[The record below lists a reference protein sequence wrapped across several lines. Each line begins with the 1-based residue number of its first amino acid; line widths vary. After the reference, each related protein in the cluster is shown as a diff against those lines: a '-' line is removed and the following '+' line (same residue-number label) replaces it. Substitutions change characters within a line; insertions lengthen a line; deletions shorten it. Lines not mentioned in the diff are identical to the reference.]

1 MKKFFSI
8 FSAALVLFTA
18 CEPQV
23 TPETPDTP
31 TGDAA
36 VTYVL
41 TNDNVEVGG
50 LTADYFVVVDAA
62 AKTVAI
68 EVAYAD
74 KEMLKALEV
83 SFVGLPAD
91 VTVEDFTF
99 DFSTGATKEVT
110 VAQNEATVAYVFSA
124 TCASPEPKFVTMSL
138 VPSKLTQNED
148 GEDVYVAAGAEAAV
162 AGGVAKL
169 KGSANLQVVAFN
181 YTVSPADTKVLVN
194 GEEVATG
201 AILDF
206 SDKVNGVTFTLKC
219 GDVEETANV
228 KVVTTGFSS
237 IERVWGRYIKPE
249 TTEANWFGEPVAAE
263 NGSTYRYAAM
273 DGKYVYLPKAGG
285 PEVNVIDAMTG
296 EFVKQLNCEGI
307 DGGVHK
313 TSSVQVADNNGSSV
327 VLVANL
333 VNAKDSHLKVYA
345 WSGLDAAP
353 EVALDYVLPEAYR
366 FGDKFQFEG
375 TWAEGRLVFVSY
387 AAAADRPVAI
397 FDVKNGVVNA
407 EPTIVKI
414 GEVGN
419 NGNSIG
425 GLYKYSDTEYM
436 WAGTAALFAT
446 YNVNGNT
453 FTQNYQCTD
462 GSRFSH
468 PMHDVHFITYNEQKY
483 AVYCRLLNGY
493 QDAAVRFME
502 LNGDTLKASVE
513 GADVT
518 TDKQVALGDP
528 EKDYVTALKNG
539 NGCGSCDVYEAADG
553 TVYVLG
559 YAPGAGMSM
568 FKLK

>member
-1 MKKFFSI
+1 M
-8 FSAALVLFTA
+8 SAALVLFAA
-18 CEPQV
+18 CEPAP
-23 TPETPDTP
+23 TPEVSFT
-31 TGDAA
+31 
-36 VTYVL
+36 L
-41 TNDNVEVGG
+41 TNDNVEVAG
-50 LTADYFVVVDAA
+50 LSADYLVVVDAA
-62 AKTVAI
+62 AKTAAI

-74 KEMLKALEV
+74 KAQLQALQV
-83 SFVGLPAD
+83 NFVGIPSD
-91 VTVEDFTF
+91 VTVENFTF
-99 DFSTGATKEVT
+99 DFSTGATKEVA
-110 VAQNEATVAYVFSA
+110 VSQNGATDTYVFSA

-138 VPSKLTQNED
+138 VPSKKTTND
-148 GEDVYVAAGAEAAV
+148 AGEEVYVAAGAEAAV
-162 AGGVAKL
+162 AGGTAKL
-169 KGSANLQVVAFN
+169 KGSANLSVVAFN
-181 YTVSPADTKVLVN
+181 YTVSPANTKVLVD
-194 GEEVATG
+194 GQEIASG
-201 AILDF
+201 AIVDF

-219 GDVEETANV
+219 EDVEETANV

-237 IERVWGRYIKPE
+237 IERVWARYIKPE
-249 TTEANWFGEPVAAE
+249 TTDANWFGEPVAAE

-307 DGGVHK
+307 DGGTHK

-333 VNAKDSHLKVYA
+333 AMNANQHLKVYA
-345 WSGLDAAP
+345 WTDLDATPA
-353 EVALDYVLPEAYR
+353 VALDYTITEAFR

-375 TWAEGRLVFVSY
+375 TWADGRLIFVSY
-387 AAAADRPVAI
+387 NGNADRTAAI
-397 FDVKNGVVNA
+397 FNVKNGVVNA
-407 EPTIVKI
+407 EPTLVKI
-414 GEVGN
+414 GTVAKS
-419 NGNSIG
+419 GNSIC

-436 WAGTAALFAT
+436 WAGTGDLFAT
-446 YNVNGNT
+446 YEVNGNI
-453 FTQNYQCTD
+453 FTQNYQCAD

-539 NGCGSCDVYEAADG
+539 NGCGSCDVYQAADG
-553 TVYVLG
+553 TTYVLG

>member
-1 MKKFFSI
+1 M
-8 FSAALVLFTA
+8 SAALVLFAA
-18 CEPQV
+18 CEPAP
-23 TPETPDTP
+23 TPEVSFT
-31 TGDAA
+31 
-36 VTYVL
+36 L
-41 TNDNVEVGG
+41 TNDNVEVAG
-50 LTADYFVVVDAA
+50 LTADALVVVDAA
-62 AKTVAI
+62 AKTAAI

-74 KEMLKALEV
+74 KAQLQALQV
-83 SFVGLPAD
+83 NFVGIPSD
-91 VTVEDFTF
+91 VTVENFTF
-99 DFSTGATKEVT
+99 DFSTGATKEVA
-110 VAQNEATVAYVFSA
+110 VSQNGATDTYVFSA

-138 VPSKLTQNED
+138 VPSKLTTDENDVE
-148 GEDVYVAAGAEAAV
+148 VYVPAVAEAAV

-169 KGSANLQVVAFN
+169 KGSANLAVVAFN
-181 YTVSPADTKVLVN
+181 YTVSPANTKVLVD
-194 GEEVATG
+194 GQEIASG
-201 AILDF
+201 AIVDF

-219 GDVEETANV
+219 EDVEETANV

-237 IERVWGRYIKPE
+237 IERVWARYIKPE
-249 TTEANWFGEPVAAE
+249 TTDANWFGEPLAAE

-345 WSGLDAAP
+345 WSALDAAP
-353 EVALDYVLPEAYR
+353 AVALDYVLPEAYR

-375 TWAEGRLVFVSY
+375 TWAEGRLIFVSY
-387 AAAADRPVAI
+387 AGNADRPVAI

-407 EPTIVKI
+407 EPTLVKI
-414 GEVGN
+414 GSVAK
-419 NGNSIG
+419 NGNSIC

-436 WAGTAALFAT
+436 WAGTGDLFAT
-446 YNVNGNT
+446 YDVNGNT
-453 FTQNYQCTD
+453 FTQNYQCAD
-462 GSRFSH
+462 GARFSH

-528 EKDYVTALKNG
+528 EKDYVTAIKNG
-539 NGCGSCDVYEAADG
+539 NGCGSCDVYQAADG

>member
-1 MKKFFSI
+1 M
-8 FSAALVLFTA
+8 SAALVLFAA
-18 CEPQV
+18 CEPAP
-23 TPETPDTP
+23 TPEVSFT
-31 TGDAA
+31 
-36 VTYVL
+36 L
-41 TNDNVEVGG
+41 TNDNVEVAG
-50 LTADYFVVVDAA
+50 LTADALVVVDAA
-62 AKTVAI
+62 AKTAAI

-74 KEMLKALEV
+74 KAQLQALQV
-83 SFVGLPAD
+83 NFVGIPSD
-91 VTVEDFTF
+91 VTVENFTF
-99 DFSTGATKEVT
+99 DFSTGATKEVA
-110 VAQNEATVAYVFSA
+110 VSQNGATDTYVFSA

-138 VPSKLTQNED
+138 VPSKLTTDENDVE
-148 GEDVYVAAGAEAAV
+148 VYVPAGAEAAV

-169 KGSANLQVVAFN
+169 KGSANLAVVAFN
-181 YTVSPADTKVLVN
+181 YTVSPANTKVLVD
-194 GEEVATG
+194 GQEIASG
-201 AILDF
+201 AIVDF

-219 GDVEETANV
+219 EDVEETANV

-237 IERVWGRYIKPE
+237 IERVWARYIKPE
-249 TTEANWFGEPVAAE
+249 TTDANWFGEPVAAE

-296 EFVKQLNCEGI
+296 EFVKQLDVTGI
-307 DGGVHK
+307 DGGTHK

-333 VNAKDSHLKVYA
+333 AMNANAHLKVYA
-345 WSGLDAAP
+345 WTDLDAAP
-353 EVALDYVLPEAYR
+353 AVALDYTITEAFR

-375 TWAEGRLVFVSY
+375 TWADGRLIFVSY
-387 AAAADRPVAI
+387 SGNADRTAAI

-407 EPTIVKI
+407 EPTLVKI
-414 GEVGN
+414 GSVAN
-419 NGNSIG
+419 NGNSIC

-436 WAGTAALFAT
+436 WAGTGYFFAT
-446 YNVNGNT
+446 YDVNGNT
-453 FTQNYQCTD
+453 FTKNFQCED
-462 GSRFSH
+462 GGSYSH

-539 NGCGSCDVYEAADG
+539 NGCGSCDVYQAADG
-553 TVYVLG
+553 TTYVLG

>member
-1 MKKFFSI
+1 MKKFFAML
-8 FSAALVLFTA
+8 SAALVLFAA
-18 CEPQV
+18 CEPQ
-23 TPETPDTP
+23 ETPT
-31 TGDAA
+31 
-36 VTYVL
+36 VSFML
-41 TNDNVEVGG
+41 TNDCVEVAG
-50 LTADYFVVVDAA
+50 LTADALVVVDAA
-62 AKTVAI
+62 AKTAAI

-74 KEMLKALEV
+74 KDQLQALQV
-83 SFVGLPAD
+83 NFVGIPSD
-91 VTVEDFTF
+91 VTVENFTF
-99 DFSTGATKEVT
+99 DFSTGATKEVA
-110 VAQNEATVAYVFSA
+110 VSQNGATDTYVFSA

-138 VPSKLTQNED
+138 VPSKLTTDES
-148 GEDVYVAAGAEAAV
+148 GAEVYVPAGAEAAV
-162 AGGVAKL
+162 AGGTAKL
-169 KGSANLQVVAFN
+169 KGSANLKVVAFN
-181 YTVSPADTKVLVN
+181 YTVSPADAKVLVD
-194 GEEVATG
+194 GQEIASG

-206 SDKVNGVTFTLKC
+206 SDKVNGVTFTLEC
-219 GDVEETANV
+219 DGIQESANV

-237 IERVWGRYIKPE
+237 IERVWARYIKPE

-296 EFVKQLNCEGI
+296 EFVKQLDVTGI

-333 VNAKDSHLKVYA
+333 VNAKDAHLKVYA
-345 WSGLDAAP
+345 WSDLDAAP
-353 EVALDYVLPEAYR
+353 AVALDYVLPEAYR

-387 AAAADRPVAI
+387 AGNADRPVAI
-397 FDVKNGVVNA
+397 FNVTNGVVSA

-414 GEVGN
+414 GAVGN
-419 NGNSIG
+419 SGNSIG

-436 WAGTAALFAT
+436 WAGTGSLFVT
-446 YNVNGNT
+446 YNVSGNT
-453 FTQNYQCTD
+453 FEQSYVCTD
-462 GSRFSH
+462 GSQYSH

-493 QDAAVRFME
+493 QDGAVRFME

-528 EKDYVTALKNG
+528 EKEYVTALKNG
-539 NGCGSCDVYEAADG
+539 NGCGACDVYQAADG
-553 TVYVLG
+553 TTYVLG

-568 FKLK
+568 FRLK

>member
-1 MKKFFSI
+1 MKKI
-8 FSAALVLFTA
+8 FAALSAALVLFAA
-18 CEPQV
+18 CEPQ
-23 TPETPDTP
+23 ETPTVSF
-31 TGDAA
+31 A
-36 VTYVL
+36 L
-41 TNDNVEVGG
+41 TSDNVEVAG
-50 LTADYFVVVDAA
+50 LTADALVVVDAA
-62 AKTVAI
+62 AKTAAI

-74 KEMLKALEV
+74 KAQLAALEV
-83 SFVGLPAD
+83 NFVGIPSD
-91 VTVEDFTF
+91 VTVENFSF
-99 DFSTGATKEVT
+99 DFSAGATKEVA
-110 VAQNEATVAYVFSA
+110 VSQNGATDTYVFSA
-124 TCASPEPKFVTMSL
+124 SYASAQPKFVTMSL
-138 VPSKLTQNED
+138 VPSKKTTDEN
-148 GEDVYVAAGAEAAV
+148 GEEVYVAAGAEAAV

-169 KGSANLQVVAFN
+169 KGSANLKVVAFN
-181 YTVSPADTKVLVN
+181 YTVSPADTKVLVD
-194 GEEVATG
+194 GQEIASG

-206 SDKVNGVTFTLKC
+206 SDKMNGVTFTLEC
-219 GDVEETANV
+219 DGVQESANV

-296 EFVKQLNCEGI
+296 EFVKQLDVTGI

-345 WSGLDAAP
+345 WSDLDAAP
-353 EVALDYVLPEAYR
+353 AVALDYVLPEAYR

-387 AAAADRPVAI
+387 AGAADRPVAF

-407 EPTIVKI
+407 EPTIVNI

-419 NGNSIG
+419 KGNSIG

-436 WAGTAALFAT
+436 WAGTGALFAT
-446 YNVNGNT
+446 YNVSGNT
-453 FTQNYQCTD
+453 FTQSYVCTD
-462 GSRFSH
+462 GGSYSH

-483 AVYCRLLNGY
+483 AIYCRLLNGY

-502 LNGDTLKASVE
+502 LNAETLKASVE
-513 GADVT
+513 SADVT

-528 EKDYVTALKNG
+528 EKEYVTALKNG
-539 NGCGSCDVYEAADG
+539 NGCGACDVYVAADG

-568 FKLK
+568 FRLK

>member
-1 MKKFFSI
+1 MKKI
-8 FSAALVLFTA
+8 FAALSAALVLFSA
-18 CEPQV
+18 CQK
-23 TPETPDTP
+23 ETPTVSF
-31 TGDAA
+31 A
-36 VTYVL
+36 L
-41 TNDNVEVGG
+41 TSDNVEVAG
-50 LTADYFVVVDAA
+50 LTASALVVVDAA
-62 AKTVAI
+62 AKTAAI

-74 KEMLKALEV
+74 KAQLQALQV
-83 SFVGLPAD
+83 NFVGIPSD
-91 VTVEDFTF
+91 VTVENFTF
-99 DFSTGATKEVT
+99 DFSTGATKEVA
-110 VAQNEATVAYVFSA
+110 VSQNGATDTYVFSA
-124 TCASPEPKFVTMSL
+124 SYAAPQPKFVTMSL
-138 VPSKLTQNED
+138 VPSKKTTDEN
-148 GEDVYVAAGAEAAV
+148 GEEVYVAAGAEAAV

-169 KGSANLQVVAFN
+169 KGSANLKVVAFN
-181 YTVSPADTKVLVN
+181 YTVSPADAKVLVD
-194 GEEVATG
+194 GQEIASG

-206 SDKVNGVTFTLKC
+206 SDKVNGVTFTLEC
-219 GDVEETANV
+219 DGIQESANV

-249 TTEANWFGEPVAAE
+249 TTDANWFGEPMAAE

-296 EFVKQLNCEGI
+296 EFVKQLDVTGI

-345 WSGLDAAP
+345 WSDLDAAP
-353 EVALDYVLPEAYR
+353 AVALDYVLPEAYR

-387 AAAADRPVAI
+387 AGAADRPVAI

-419 NGNSIG
+419 KGNSIS

-436 WAGTAALFAT
+436 WAGTGALFAT
-446 YNVNGNT
+446 YNVSGNT
-453 FTQNYQCTD
+453 FTQSYVCTD
-462 GSRFSH
+462 GGSYSH

-483 AVYCRLLNGY
+483 AIYCRLLNGY

-502 LNGDTLKASVE
+502 LNAETLKASVE
-513 GADVT
+513 TADVT

-528 EKDYVTALKNG
+528 EKEYVTALKNG
-539 NGCGSCDVYEAADG
+539 NGCGACDVYVAADG

-568 FKLK
+568 FRLK

>member
-1 MKKFFSI
+1 M
-8 FSAALVLFTA
+8 SAALVLFAA
-18 CEPQV
+18 CEPAP
-23 TPETPDTP
+23 TPEVSFT
-31 TGDAA
+31 
-36 VTYVL
+36 L
-41 TNDNVEVGG
+41 TNDNVEVAG
-50 LTADYFVVVDAA
+50 LTADALVVVDAA
-62 AKTVAI
+62 AKTAAI

-74 KEMLKALEV
+74 KAQLQALQV
-83 SFVGLPAD
+83 NFVGIPSD
-91 VTVEDFTF
+91 VTVENFTF
-99 DFSTGATKEVT
+99 DFSTGATKEVA
-110 VAQNEATVAYVFSA
+110 VSQNGATDTYVFSA
-124 TCASPEPKFVTMSL
+124 TYASPEPKFVTMSL
-138 VPSKLTQNED
+138 VPSKLTTDENDVE
-148 GEDVYVAAGAEAAV
+148 VYVPAGAEAAV

-169 KGSANLQVVAFN
+169 KGSANLAVVAFN
-181 YTVSPADTKVLVN
+181 YTVSPANTKVLVD
-194 GEEVATG
+194 GQEIASG
-201 AILDF
+201 AIVDF

-219 GDVEETANV
+219 EDVEETANV

-237 IERVWGRYIKPE
+237 IERVWARYIKPE
-249 TTEANWFGEPVAAE
+249 TTDANWFGEPVAAE

-296 EFVKQLNCEGI
+296 EFVKQLDVTGI
-307 DGGVHK
+307 DGGTHK

-333 VNAKDSHLKVYA
+333 AMNANAHLKVYA
-345 WSGLDAAP
+345 WTDLDAAP
-353 EVALDYVLPEAYR
+353 AEALDYTITEAFR

-375 TWAEGRLVFVSY
+375 TWADGRLIFVSY
-387 AAAADRPVAI
+387 TGNADRTVAI

-407 EPTIVKI
+407 EPTLVKI
-414 GEVGN
+414 GSVAK
-419 NGNSIG
+419 NGNSIC

-436 WAGTAALFAT
+436 WAGTGDLFAT
-446 YNVNGNT
+446 YDVNGNT
-453 FTQNYQCTD
+453 FTQNYQCAD
-462 GSRFSH
+462 GARFSH

-528 EKDYVTALKNG
+528 EKDYVTAIKNG
-539 NGCGSCDVYEAADG
+539 NGCGSCDVYQAADG

>member
-1 MKKFFSI
+1 MKKFFSML
-8 FSAALVLFTA
+8 SAALVLFAA
-18 CEPQV
+18 CEPQ
-23 TPETPDTP
+23 ETPS
-31 TGDAA
+31 
-36 VTYVL
+36 VSFML
-41 TNDNVEVGG
+41 TNDCVEVAG
-50 LTADYFVVVDAA
+50 LTSDALVVVDAA
-62 AKTVAI
+62 AKTAAI

-74 KEMLKALEV
+74 KDQLQALQV
-83 SFVGLPAD
+83 NFVGIPSD
-91 VTVEDFTF
+91 VTVENFTF
-99 DFSTGATKEVT
+99 DFSTGATKEVA
-110 VAQNEATVAYVFSA
+110 VSQNGATDTYVFSA

-138 VPSKLTQNED
+138 VPSKLTTDES
-148 GEDVYVAAGAEAAV
+148 GAEVYVPAGAEAAV
-162 AGGVAKL
+162 AGGTAKL
-169 KGSANLQVVAFN
+169 KGSANLSVVAFN
-181 YTVSPADTKVLVN
+181 YTVSPANTKVLVD
-194 GEEVATG
+194 GQEIASG
-201 AILDF
+201 AIVDF

-219 GDVEETANV
+219 EDVEETANV

-237 IERVWGRYIKPE
+237 IERVWARYIKPE
-249 TTEANWFGEPVAAE
+249 TTDANWFGEPVAAE

-296 EFVKQLNCEGI
+296 EFVKQLDVTGI
-307 DGGVHK
+307 DGGTHK

-333 VNAKDSHLKVYA
+333 AMNANQHLKVYA
-345 WSGLDAAP
+345 WSDLDKAP
-353 EVALDYVLPEAYR
+353 AVALDYTITEAFR

-375 TWAEGRLVFVSY
+375 TWADGRLIFVSY
-387 AAAADRPVAI
+387 SGNADRTAAI

-407 EPTIVKI
+407 EPTLVKI
-414 GEVGN
+414 GSVAN
-419 NGNSIG
+419 NGNSIC

-436 WAGTAALFAT
+436 WAGTGYFFAT
-446 YNVNGNT
+446 YSVSGNT
-453 FTQNYQCTD
+453 FTQNFQCTD
-462 GSRFSH
+462 GGSYSH

-528 EKDYVTALKNG
+528 EKGYVTALKNG
-539 NGCGSCDVYEAADG
+539 NGCGSCDVYQAADG
-553 TVYVLG
+553 TTYVLG

-568 FKLK
+568 FRLK

>member
-1 MKKFFSI
+1 MKKIFSLM
-8 FSAALVLFTA
+8 SAALVLFAA
-18 CEPQV
+18 CEPAP
-23 TPETPDTP
+23 TPEVSFT
-31 TGDAA
+31 
-36 VTYVL
+36 L
-41 TNDNVEVGG
+41 TNDNVEVAG
-50 LTADYFVVVDAA
+50 LTADALVVVDAA
-62 AKTVAI
+62 AKTAAI

-74 KEMLKALEV
+74 KAQLQALQV
-83 SFVGLPAD
+83 NFVGIPSD
-91 VTVEDFTF
+91 VTVENFTF
-99 DFSTGATKEVT
+99 DFSTGATKEVA
-110 VAQNEATVAYVFSA
+110 VSQNGATDTYVFSA
-124 TCASPEPKFVTMSL
+124 TAAKPEPKFVTLSL
-138 VPSKLTQNED
+138 ATAKD
-148 GEDVYVAAGAEAAV
+148 GKDENDQDITVLGTPVAV
-162 AGGVAKL
+162 AGGTAKL
-169 KGSANLQVVAFN
+169 KGSANLAVVAFN
-181 YTVSPADTKVLVN
+181 YTVSPANTKVLVD
-194 GEEVATG
+194 GQEIASG
-201 AILDF
+201 AIVDF

-219 GDVEETANV
+219 EDVEETANV

-237 IERVWGRYIKPE
+237 IERVWARYIKPE
-249 TTEANWFGEPVAAE
+249 TTDANWFGEPVAAE

-345 WSGLDAAP
+345 WSALDAAP
-353 EVALDYVLPEAYR
+353 AVALDYVLPEAYR

-375 TWAEGRLVFVSY
+375 TWAEGRLIFVSY
-387 AAAADRPVAI
+387 AGNADRPVAI

-407 EPTIVKI
+407 EPTLVKI
-414 GEVGN
+414 GSVAK
-419 NGNSIG
+419 NGNSIC

-436 WAGTAALFAT
+436 WAGTGDLFAT
-446 YNVNGNT
+446 YDVNGNT
-453 FTQNYQCTD
+453 FTQNYQCAD
-462 GSRFSH
+462 GARFSH

-528 EKDYVTALKNG
+528 EKDYVTAIKNG
-539 NGCGSCDVYEAADG
+539 NGCGSCDVYQAADG

>member
-1 MKKFFSI
+1 M
-8 FSAALVLFTA
+8 SAALVLFAA
-18 CEPQV
+18 CEPAP
-23 TPETPDTP
+23 TPEVSFT
-31 TGDAA
+31 
-36 VTYVL
+36 L
-41 TNDNVEVGG
+41 TNDNVEVAG
-50 LTADYFVVVDAA
+50 LTADALVVVDAA
-62 AKTVAI
+62 AKTAAI

-74 KEMLKALEV
+74 KAQLQALQV
-83 SFVGLPAD
+83 NFVGIPSD
-91 VTVEDFTF
+91 VTVENFTF
-99 DFSTGATKEVT
+99 DFSTGATKEVA
-110 VAQNEATVAYVFSA
+110 VSQNGATDTYVFSA

-138 VPSKLTQNED
+138 VPSKLTTDENDVE
-148 GEDVYVAAGAEAAV
+148 VYVPAGAEAAV
-162 AGGVAKL
+162 AGGIAKL
-169 KGSANLQVVAFN
+169 KGSANLAVVAFN
-181 YTVSPADTKVLVN
+181 YTVSPANTKVLVD
-194 GEEVATG
+194 GQEIASG
-201 AILDF
+201 AIVDF

-219 GDVEETANV
+219 EDVEETANV

-237 IERVWGRYIKPE
+237 IERVWARYIKPE
-249 TTEANWFGEPVAAE
+249 TTDANWFGEPVAAE

-296 EFVKQLNCEGI
+296 EFVKQLICDGI

-333 VNAKDSHLKVYA
+333 VNAKESHLKVYA
-345 WSGLDAAP
+345 WSDLDAAP
-353 EVALDYVLPEAYR
+353 AVALDYVLPEAYR

-375 TWAEGRLVFVSY
+375 TWAEGRLIFVSY
-387 AAAADRPVAI
+387 AGNADRPVAI

-414 GEVGN
+414 GAVAK
-419 NGNSIG
+419 NGNSIC

-436 WAGTAALFAT
+436 WAGTGDLFAT
-446 YNVNGNT
+446 YDVNGNT
-453 FTQNYQCTD
+453 FTQNYQCAD
-462 GSRFSH
+462 GARFSH

-528 EKDYVTALKNG
+528 EKDYVTAIKNG
-539 NGCGSCDVYEAADG
+539 NGCGSCDVYQAADG